1 MISMK
6 RAELAIEDIFYIFE
20 EQKLVFLLDR
30 TYYSEREQFNKNEIR
45 KEIRK
50 FAYEKLGSVRVKN
63 FKNIEENTLL
73 YIDITDLSYT
83 QIEFKFKDQD
93 FTIKDLLK

>member
-6 RAELAIEDIFYIFE
+6 RAELAIENIFYIFE

-50 FAYEKLGSVRVKN
+50 FAYEKLESVRVKN
-63 FKNIEENTLL
+63 QNIQENTLL

-83 QIEFKFKDQD
+83 QIDFKFKDQD